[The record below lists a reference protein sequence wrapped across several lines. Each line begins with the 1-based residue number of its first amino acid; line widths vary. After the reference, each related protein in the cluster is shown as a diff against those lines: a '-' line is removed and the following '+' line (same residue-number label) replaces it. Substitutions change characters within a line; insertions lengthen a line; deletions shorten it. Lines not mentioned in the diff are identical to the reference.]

1 MIKLLTIVLAF
12 LSLNQAFSIEEDK
25 FLENCHA
32 AYDEYKIVTNEE
44 TSCGDITI
52 VFGIKDNKY
61 YMSAFF
67 LNDSSVSLNLQYFI
81 NDKLKST
88 FVLEGTVVNS
98 YGVRVEENDKVTVA
112 IHHTSQDIKYDF
124 EVNDLINMELIK
136 GTGSEDFPNNNYE
149 KDVIKI
155 IRLFILFFILLSIV
169 LIGIILYFYKMR
181 KGKFN
186 LVQKPVIDV
195 ENEYYEEY
203 GDPIEESK
211 ESVQQV
217 NKQALMDRYFEEYRK
232 GDITEDELNEKLKRL
247 WWQDD
252 KK

>member
-1 MIKLLTIVLAF
+1 
-12 LSLNQAFSIEEDK
+12 
-25 FLENCHA
+25 
-32 AYDEYKIVTNEE
+32 
-44 TSCGDITI
+44 
-52 VFGIKDNKY
+52 
-61 YMSAFF
+61 
-67 LNDSSVSLNLQYFI
+67 
-81 NDKLKST
+81 
-88 FVLEGTVVNS
+88 
-98 YGVRVEENDKVTVA
+98 
-112 IHHTSQDIKYDF
+112 
-124 EVNDLINMELIK
+124 
-136 GTGSEDFPNNNYE
+136 
-149 KDVIKI
+149 
-155 IRLFILFFILLSIV
+155 
-169 LIGIILYFYKMR
+169 MR

-195 ENEYYEEY
+195 ENAYYEEY

>member
-12 LSLNQAFSIEEDK
+12 LSISLSSSIEEER
-25 FLENCHA
+25 FLENCHTS
-32 AYDEYKIVTNEE
+32 YDEYTIIENEE
-44 TSCGDITI
+44 TSLGDVTI
-52 VFGIKDNKY
+52 VFGKKNDKY

-67 LNDSSVSLNLQYFI
+67 LNESTVSLNLQYYI

-98 YGVRVEENDKVTVA
+98 YGVKVDDDDKVTIA
-112 IHHTSQDIKYDF
+112 IHHVSQDIKYDYT
-124 EVNDLINMELIK
+124 IKELLEKNFQK
-136 GTGSEDFPNNNYE
+136 GLGTEDFPDNNYE

-169 LIGIILYFYKMR
+169 LVLIILYFYKLR

-186 LVQKPVIDV
+186 LVQKPVLDLQDD
-195 ENEYYEEY
+195 YYEEY
-203 GDPIEESK
+203 GDPIEDSK
-211 ESVQQV
+211 EEVQQI

-232 GDITEDELNEKLKRL
+232 GDITEEELNEKLKRL